1 MDLEQ
6 AIFERRSVRFFT
18 DAKVE
23 KEKIKKICEAA
34 VWAPTAG
41 NSQPW
46 LFIPVTDPDT
56 MRLIRT
62 VSPGLLGNPNAL
74 IAVLSDKEGNIK
86 RMGPTG
92 ATLAE
97 MDCCFA
103 AQNIMLMAH
112 ALGLGSC
119 VIRSFNQNAVREV
132 LCAPAGSTPELL
144 IILGY
149 ASKAAPA
156 PKRRMEVIQWQKFG
170 GSNNEH

>member
-1 MDLEQ
+1 MDIEK
-6 AIFERRSVRFFT
+6 AIFDRRSVRVFT
-18 DAKVE
+18 EAAVE
-23 KEKIKKICEAA
+23 MDKLSRICEAA

-46 LFIPVTDPDT
+46 LFIPVTDPQII
-56 MRLIRT
+56 RLIRT
-62 VSPGLLGNPNAL
+62 VSPGLRGNPKAL

-103 AQNIMLMAH
+103 AQNIQLMAH

-119 VIRSFNQNAVREV
+119 VIRSFNQSAVREI
-132 LCAPAGSTPELL
+132 LGAPAGVTPELL

-149 ASKAAPA
+149 AAKPGIA
-156 PKRRMEVIQWQKFG
+156 PKRRMEVIQWERYG
-170 GSNNEH
+170 GKNNG

>member
-1 MDLEQ
+1 MDVEE

-18 DAKVE
+18 DAPVE
-23 KEKIKKICEAA
+23 KAKLQRICEAA
-34 VWAPTAG
+34 LWAPTAG

-46 LFIPVTDPDT
+46 LFIPVSEPDT
-56 MRLIRT
+56 IRLIRT
-62 VSPGLLGNPNAL
+62 VSPGLLGNPKAL
-74 IAVLSDKEGNIK
+74 IAVLSDKEGNVK

-103 AQNIMLMAH
+103 AQNIVLMAH

-132 LCAPAGSTPELL
+132 LGAPAGVTPELL

-156 PKRRMEVIQWQKFG
+156 PKRRMEVIQWGKFG
-170 GSNNEH
+170 GPGHE